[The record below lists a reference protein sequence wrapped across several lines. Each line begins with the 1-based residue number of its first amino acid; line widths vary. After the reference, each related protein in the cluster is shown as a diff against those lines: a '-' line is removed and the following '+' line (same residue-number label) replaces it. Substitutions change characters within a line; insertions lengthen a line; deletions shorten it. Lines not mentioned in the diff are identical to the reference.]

1 MHDYKSLGFVGLG
14 VMGEP
19 MCKNLVRK
27 SALPVHVFDM
37 NNDAVG
43 RVVETGGIA
52 AKSARSVA
60 ENADVVFLSLP
71 SIDQVETVTR
81 QMLGA
86 SAKPRMIVD
95 MSTSDVARTRALA
108 REVNAAG
115 VAYVDAPVARTAE
128 AAQKGTLMIS
138 VGGDE
143 RDFTALKPL
152 LDCMGS
158 DVLHCGPLGSGQ
170 ILKILNNM
178 MVFMTVNALS
188 EVLTIGRRAGMDGEK
203 LLQLLS
209 QGSGDSFALRNHGM
223 KSLVKDQ
230 FPEKVFPTV
239 YAIKDASLALALAK
253 EGGFQ
258 PRIAQYTYD
267 MLCHT
272 RDAGYAQ
279 NYHPAVIQLI
289 DGRVKVAATGPTVAA
304 SGTAAAA

>member
-1 MHDYKSLGFVGLG
+1 MSDYKTLGFIGLG

-19 MCKNLVRK
+19 MCKNLVRQ
-27 SALPVHVFDM
+27 SGLSVHVHDM
-37 NNDAVG
+37 NNEAVA
-43 RVVETGGIA
+43 RVAEAGGIA
-52 AKSARSVA
+52 EKSARTVA

-81 QMLGA
+81 QLLG
-86 SAKPRMIVD
+86 SSVKPRMIVD

-115 VAYVDAPVARTAE
+115 VGYVDAPVARTAE

-138 VGGDE
+138 VGGE
-143 RDFTALKPL
+143 EGDFTALKPL

-158 DVLHCGPLGSGQ
+158 DVLHCGELGCGQ

-188 EVLTIGRRAGMDGEK
+188 EVLTIGRRAGMEGEK
-203 LLQLLS
+203 LLQLMS

-223 KSLVKDQ
+223 KSLAKDQ

-253 EGGFQ
+253 EASFQ

-272 RDAGYAQ
+272 RDAGFAQ

-289 DGRVKVAATGPTVAA
+289 DGRVKVVSQGPAA
-304 SGTAAAA
+304 